1 MTTQAPAFINDIQPP
16 QAGSDKLDELKAAAQ
31 VARALAA
38 QINDLEDRLTTAKKH
53 LTELYQNILPSL
65 MDAAQVDHIG
75 IPQDGNKPAMDFRL
89 KPFYA
94 ASIAAAWPAD
104 RKEQAFAVL
113 EKYDALDLIKTKVE
127 ASLPKGDLELAQKLV
142 DAATQLKIPTTLSK
156 SVHTQTL
163 TAWLKELVETHH
175 TFPPQEDLEKIGGSI
190 GRIVRPQERKA

>member
-1 MTTQAPAFINDIQPP
+1 MTMQAPSFIQPSSA
-16 QAGSDKLDELKAAAQ
+16 QSSDKLDALKSKAAD
-31 VARALAA
+31 AR
-38 QINDLEDRLTTAKKH
+38 DLELTIEDLETKIKS
-53 LTELYQNILPSL
+53 LKTELNSIYATALPAA

-89 KPFYA
+89 RPFYA
-94 ASIAAAWPAD
+94 ASIAAAWSPD

-127 ASLPKGDLELAQKLV
+127 ANLPKGDLLLAQKLV
-142 DAATQLKIPTTLSK
+142 DAATALKIPTTLSK

-190 GRIVRPQERKA
+190 GRIVRPQERKP